1 MILIEPLAT
10 NQTLA
15 QGGAAITTDLTD
27 DQLAQVQSMIDIAFA
42 SEAAARDSEIN
53 TGITAQ
59 NAQIQTLLST
69 AIAAMV
75 AGIPPSTLIRS
86 YLAGFITAW
95 VSTTSFSV
103 GAGMG
108 DDSTSIVMMN
118 LSSSLTK
125 TTSAWTLG
133 TNGGGLDTGAI
144 AANTWYHIHAIVRT
158 DTSNVDVL
166 FSLSP
171 TAPTLPATYTL
182 FRRIGSIKTDASK
195 HFIKYWQWGDLF
207 LWDQVVD
214 ELSDVYLSA
223 TQTITL
229 TVPTG
234 LTDALG
240 AIIAIFDSGGYDND
254 NSSTGSDA
262 SILYQSIDQG
272 TSPSVSDGNQTIECT
287 LQNQFALGDLKFAVN
302 SSAQIRIRTDNN
314 PSFYIDLWTRGWID
328 MRGRYI

>member
-1 MILIEPLAT
+1 MITVEPLAT

-15 QGGAAITTDLTD
+15 QGGAMSITTDLTD
-27 DQLAQVQSMIDIAFA
+27 DQLAEVQSMIDTAFA
-42 SEAAARDSEIN
+42 SEATARDSEIN

-86 YLAGFITAW
+86 YLAGFLTAW

-108 DDSTSIVMMN
+108 DDSTNTVMMN

-125 TTSAWTLG
+125 TTLAWTLG
-133 TNGGGLDTGAI
+133 SNGGGLDTGAI

-171 TAPTLPATYTL
+171 TAPTLPTHYTL

-195 HFIKYWQWGDLF
+195 HFIKYWQWGDVF
-207 LWDQVVD
+207 LWDQVVFD
-214 ELSDVYLSA
+214 MNGVNLNS

-234 LTDALG
+234 LTDTLG
-240 AIIAIFDSGGYDND
+240 AIIAIFDSTGYND
-254 NSSTGSDA
+254 GSTGGDA

-272 TSPSVSDGNQTIECT
+272 TSPSVSDSNQTIEC
-287 LQNQFALGDLKFAVN
+287 LNLNQFALGDLKFAVN
-302 SSAQIRIRTDNN
+302 SSAQIRIRVD
-314 PSFYIDLWTRGWID
+314 SSSLFIDLWTRGWVD
-328 MRGRYI
+328 MRGRNI